1 MIKTYLGKIGKKIY
15 KYLIFTAF
23 FCIFFL
29 STFEIFFGYY
39 QGRENAEKMQEQLL
53 SSLSLRAVKSI
64 EDVKSSMKLTITS
77 KGILEKGLT
86 ERFGFYLRKLLANNP
101 AIIEAAALDVN
112 GKEVAVVSRI
122 RMSIDK
128 KNRSKEEF
136 FKASITGKVF
146 LSKVYLLYNTKPY
159 ITISMPISLYGKK
172 YKGVL
177 AVQVSLFELQKF
189 ISESKIGH
197 NGYAYLADESGNVIA
212 HPVLSYAI
220 GGLNIYNVPNLKGF
234 AKVYEDPTHFHHFI
248 YKNTVGQYV
257 FGSATIIKDF
267 GWLIGVSQPVTDIF
281 KHVINTVLFLFLFS
295 GVVIFFVFLISGRLA
310 KNITNPI
317 MKLYYTAE
325 SVGAGNI
332 GETVDIKTG
341 DEIEELADEF
351 NKMSLGLKELYTDM
365 EKKIEDRTK
374 EVVTIFS
381 FTSAISKN
389 IELEEIVKVAGEEL
403 IFTLDLCG
411 YCICFVYNNSLSELA
426 VVSCKG
432 LEQIEVEKLIAILK
446 GKENLLIHHEPLILN
461 NLQTELIGEKGKI
474 SSLGLFPITHL
485 GKLLGIF
492 ILFDT
497 KEEAFSDPVKSVVD
511 TCMIQLGTT
520 IKNAMLFR
528 ETKELSLT
536 DQLTGLANRRY
547 FEAKMDYEFS
557 RFKRYERPFSL
568 LMLDIDH
575 FKKINDTYGHQSGD
589 IILKTL
595 GKIISDFIRKSD
607 FAARYGGEEFVILMP
622 ETSKENACI
631 AAERLRKHIE
641 EKTFKIDVSPYD
653 IHITISVGSSE
664 AAKEMEDWHELVES
678 SDRALY
684 LAKQS
689 GRNRVICL

>member
-23 FCIFFL
+23 FSVFFL
-29 STFEIFFGYY
+29 SAFEIFFGYY
-39 QGRENAEKMQEQLL
+39 QGRKNAEKMQEQLL

-86 ERFGFYLRKLLANNP
+86 ERFGFYLRKMLANNP
-101 AIIEAAALDVN
+101 AIIEATALDVN
-112 GKEVAVVSRI
+112 GKEVAVESRI
-122 RMSIDK
+122 RLSVDK
-128 KNRSKEEF
+128 KDRSKEEF
-136 FKASITGKVF
+136 FKESITGKVF
-146 LSKVYLLYNTKPY
+146 QSKVYLLYNTKPY
-159 ITISMPISLYGKK
+159 ITISMPISLYSKK
-172 YKGVL
+172 YIGVL

-189 ISESKIGH
+189 ISEMKIGD
-197 NGYAYLADESGNVIA
+197 NGYAYLADTSGNVIA

-234 AKVYEDPTHFHHFI
+234 AKVYEDPTRFHHFI

-281 KHVINTVLFLFLFS
+281 RHVIYTIFFLFLFS
-295 GVVIFFVFLISGRLA
+295 SVVIFFVFLISGRLA

-317 MKLYYTAE
+317 MKLYHTAE

-341 DEIEELADEF
+341 DEIEELAEEF
-351 NKMSLGLKELYTDM
+351 NKMSLRLKDLYTDM
-365 EKKIEDRTK
+365 EQKIEDRTK
-374 EVVTIFS
+374 EVVTLFS
-381 FTSAISKN
+381 FTSAISKD
-389 IELEEIVKVAGEEL
+389 IELDEILKVAGEEL
-403 IFTLDLCG
+403 MFTLDLCG
-411 YCICFVYNNSLSELA
+411 YCICLVNNNSLSDLTVA
-426 VVSCKG
+426 NYKG
-432 LEQIEVEKLIAILK
+432 LQEIEVEKIIAMV
-446 GKENLLIHHEPLILN
+446 KEKEELLIHHEPLIFN
-461 NLQTELIGEKGKI
+461 NLQTEIANEKGEVC
-474 SSLGLFPITHL
+474 SLGIFPITHL
-485 GKLLGIF
+485 GKLLGVF

-497 KEEAFSDPVKSVVD
+497 KKDAFSDSVKSVVD
-511 TCMIQLGTT
+511 TCMIQLGIT
-520 IKNAMLFR
+520 IKNAMLYK

-547 FEAKMDYEFS
+547 FDAKIDYEFS

-595 GKIISDFIRKSD
+595 GKIIADFIRKSD
-607 FAARYGGEEFVILMP
+607 FAARYGGEEFAVIMP

-641 EKTFKIDVSPYD
+641 EKIFKIDVPPYEV
-653 IHITISVGSSE
+653 HITISLGSSE
-664 AAKEMEDWHELVES
+664 AAKEMEDWHELVEL

-684 LAKQS
+684 IAKQS